1 MTRRQ
6 QFALSILGRVAI
18 AGAGVGLISLLP
30 QWPLDRGFLLFMAS
44 LPVVGV
50 TALVDWRHVRA
61 LPKRLVIVGGAA
73 VVFLV
78 PSFVLLSGR
87 GWGSLPFLV
96 VLVVLV
102 TALNGVMISRMD
114 RRQRT

>member
-1 MTRRQ
+1 M
-6 QFALSILGRVAI
+6 A
-18 AGAGVGLISLLP
+18 
-30 QWPLDRGFLLFMAS
+30 LDRGFLLFLAS

-50 TALVDWRHVRA
+50 TALLDWREVRSLA
-61 LPKRLVIVGGAA
+61 KRLVIVGGAT

-96 VLVVLV
+96 VLLVLV
-102 TALNGVMISRMD
+102 TALNGIMFSRMD
-114 RRQRT
+114 RPHPPDTGKSAS